1 MIYEMLIF
9 LFVAVVL
16 AYLTL
21 VGVLLRRE
29 LAAIAREDL
38 TKNQLP
44 CRTTYDITNEWIVEQ
59 LWQHL
64 RKIYPSQQADH
75 GPLDSAEYSE
85 LEEQVRSHFYRLL
98 PTLETE
104 HEPEG

>member
-1 MIYEMLIF
+1 MTYEMLIF

-16 AYLTL
+16 IYFAL
-21 VGVLLRRE
+21 VGVLLHRE
-29 LAAIAREDL
+29 LAAIARVDR
-38 TKNQLP
+38 TKNRLL
-44 CRTTYDITNEWIVEQ
+44 CRTTYGMTNEWIEEQ

-64 RKIYPSQQADH
+64 RKIYPSQQTDH

-85 LEEQVRSHFYRLL
+85 LEEQVRSHFYRIL
-98 PTLETE
+98 PMLETE

>member
-1 MIYEMLIF
+1 MTYEMLIF

-16 AYLTL
+16 TYLTL

-29 LAAIAREDL
+29 LAIARENIA
-38 TKNQLP
+38 KNQLP
-44 CRTTYDITNEWIVEQ
+44 CRTTDGITNEWTQEQ

-64 RKIYPSQQADH
+64 RRIYPSQQTDH
-75 GPLDSAEYSE
+75 GPLDSTEYSE

-104 HEPEG
+104 HEPAG